1 VNVIK
6 RYIDDP
12 RIRFFQNEKNIGM
25 SENFRIS
32 IEERAKGFFF
42 TTVNSDDKL
51 IFKSFISESVKL
63 TQKYNEVVLVK
74 TGCVLRKG
82 NSSKVKSHN
91 NYKEY
96 LSGFDFIKL
105 YNFNEDFGWGGYL
118 IDLNKFKDFNF
129 FSSKV
134 VGLDYFI
141 NLNLITKGN
150 LCFLKETCYE
160 FNIHETNESKLC
172 YTKEQIF
179 CIQNELNLF
188 FVRIKNS
195 IEDFENV
202 KFKYEFNYI
211 SNILED
217 NYRNNRKEFYV
228 IYKTILNWNK
238 KAVIK
243 YNFSY
248 KGIINYIF
256 FYFPCFGF
264 FAERLKWNLMK
275 FIKF

>member
-1 VNVIK
+1 MDVSLSPLVSIIITNYNREKTIAAAIESALAQDYTNLEIIISDNCSTDNSVNVIK

-172 YTKEQIF
+172 
-179 CIQNELNLF
+179 LG
-188 FVRIKNS
+188 
-195 IEDFENV
+195 
-202 KFKYEFNYI
+202 I
-211 SNILED
+211 SE
-217 NYRNNRKEFYV
+217 
-228 IYKTILNWNK
+228 
-238 KAVIK
+238 
-243 YNFSY
+243 
-248 KGIINYIF
+248 
-256 FYFPCFGF
+256 GF
-264 FAERLKWNLMK
+264 
-275 FIKF
+275 ID